1 MPRAGAASGTRRA
14 ACEGTRRQLQRRSWP
29 LAPPGLRVECAHEGR
44 PRSPLPRMELRAAGP
59 LGAHYALASTYSEL
73 SSRAQFSRY
82 HGPPHQHVARGI
94 GVYGVKPRLPS
105 TSLNASETT
114 AISLCRSRMHLP
126 CRSVVPFCAAESR
139 FSVTGVLY
147 RTLAARAVE

>member
-1 MPRAGAASGTRRA
+1 
-14 ACEGTRRQLQRRSWP
+14 
-29 LAPPGLRVECAHEGR
+29 
-44 PRSPLPRMELRAAGP
+44 MELRAAGP
-59 LGAHYALASTYSEL
+59 LGAHYALASTCSEL
-73 SSRAQFSRY
+73 SSRVQFSRY
-82 HGPPHQHVARGI
+82 HIPPHQHVARGI
-94 GVYGVKPRLPS
+94 GVCGVKPRLPS
-105 TSLNASETT
+105 TSLNETT